1 MNEHV
6 IDRGRSRGDA
16 ATHHPAAQ
24 SWRGLAWRQ
33 YRLERKM
40 FWRNP
45 SAAFFNFLLP
55 LLFLGLFGAILSG
68 DTDQLEILVPGIA
81 GMAVMSTTFNALA
94 FNITALRET
103 GILKR
108 VRGTPLPTSAYLAGI
123 AGSAVTNTVL
133 QILIITFSGHLLFGL
148 DWPQDWF
155 SLWLFGVVGV
165 ICFASLGV
173 SLSHAI
179 PNFDAA
185 PAYVNAAF
193 LPMIFISGVFYD
205 ENVAPT
211 VISDVAQ
218 VLPLKHLIDGLHGAI
233 VTGQGAGDHMVA
245 LVVLAAWAL
254 AGVTLA
260 IRGFSWE
267 SRSA

>member
-1 MNEHV
+1 M
-6 IDRGRSRGDA
+6 RSDA
-16 ATHHPAAQ
+16 A
-24 SWRGLAWRQ
+24 LAWRQ

-68 DTDQLEILVPGIA
+68 NKAQLQILVPGIA

-94 FNITALRET
+94 FNIT
-103 GILKR
+103 
-108 VRGTPLPTSAYLAGI
+108 V
-123 AGSAVTNTVL
+123 
-133 QILIITFSGHLLFGL
+133 SGHLLFGL

-155 SLWLFGVVGV
+155 SLWLFVIVGV

-173 SLSHAI
+173 ALSHAI

-193 LPMIFISGVFYD
+193 LPMIFISGV
-205 ENVAPT
+205 
-211 VISDVAQ
+211 
-218 VLPLKHLIDGLHGAI
+218 
-233 VTGQGAGDHMVA
+233 
-245 LVVLAAWAL
+245 
-254 AGVTLA
+254 
-260 IRGFSWE
+260 
-267 SRSA
+267 